1 MKSLTER
8 AYMSKSE
15 TIIVRVTDEMRKALQ
30 DAADIENVTIS
41 EIMRRLIDKL
51 PRLGVI
57 KDGLV
62 EWYDNNKE

>member
-1 MKSLTER
+1 
-8 AYMSKSE
+8 MSKSE

-30 DAADIENVTIS
+30 DAADIEGVTIS

-62 EWYDNNKE
+62 NWYDNNKE

>member
-1 MKSLTER
+1 MKSNTER
-8 AYMSKSE
+8 ENMSKSE

>member
-1 MKSLTER
+1 MKSITER
-8 AYMSKSE
+8 VNMSKSE

-41 EIMRRLIDKL
+41 EIMRRLIDEL
-51 PRLGVI
+51 PRLGFI

>member
-1 MKSLTER
+1 
-8 AYMSKSE
+8 MSKSE
-15 TIIVRVTDEMRKALQ
+15 TIIVRVTDDMRKALE
-30 DAADIENVTIS
+30 DAAEIEHVSVS

-62 EWYDNNKE
+62 EWYSKEE

>member
-1 MKSLTER
+1 
-8 AYMSKSE
+8 MSKSE

-41 EIMRRLIDKL
+41 EIMRRLIDEL
-51 PRLGVI
+51 PRLGFI

>member
-1 MKSLTER
+1 
-8 AYMSKSE
+8 MSKSE

-62 EWYDNNKE
+62 NWYDNNKE

>member
-1 MKSLTER
+1 MDRENKS
-8 AYMSKSE
+8 
-15 TIIVRVTDEMRKALQ
+15 IIVGLRMDEDMKQRLQ
-30 DAADIENVTIS
+30 DAADIEGVTIS

-62 EWYDNNKE
+62 NWYDNNKE